1 MKKAI
6 IIIAIAVLTGGMVS
20 AQTYTYESSG
30 MSTSSSPTSYYTFAW
45 NFAFPMGDFKNWVDK
60 ASIAGF
66 DVSGHYFVKNGL
78 TVGFDIAWQ
87 RVGQTFDN
95 QTFVIPDSGVAITA
109 TNYRESW
116 MIPFGAVVGYHF
128 IPDKMV
134 SPYVSLGIGG
144 DYMEHHLMIQEFD
157 IWKSVW
163 DFSLTPEVGVLA
175 KFGKY
180 SGWGGMAAVNYK
192 WTTNKIEMPNE
203 TFKSISMVN
212 LKVGIV
218 YFVK

>member
-1 MKKAI
+1 MKRAFIILAI
-6 IIIAIAVLTGGMVS
+6 VLLTGGMVS

-30 MSTSSSPTSYYTFAW
+30 MSTSSSITSYYTFAW
-45 NFAFPMGDFKNWVDK
+45 NFTFPLGDFHKWVNK

-66 DVSGHYFVKNGL
+66 DVAGHYFVTDGV
-78 TVGFDIAWQ
+78 TAGFDIAWQ

-95 QTFVIPDSGVAITA
+95 QTYIIPDSGVAITA
-109 TNYRESW
+109 TNYHESW
-116 MIPFGAVVGYHF
+116 MIPFSAVVGYHF
-128 IPDKMV
+128 IPDKLI

-144 DYMEHHLMIQEFD
+144 DYMEHHLMVQEYD

-163 DFSLTPEVGVLA
+163 DFSLTPEIGVLA

-180 SGWGGMAAVNYK
+180 SGWGGMASVNYK
-192 WTTNKIEMPNE
+192 WTTNRIEIGNV
-203 TFKSISMVN
+203 KSEHLSMVN
-212 LKVGIV
+212 LKIGVV